1 MKLKIGVIF
10 GGKSLEHELSILTAI
25 QVMDNIDV
33 SDGDL
38 KKYAIADIILIVGVV
53 LIIGSM
59 IWGLIYG
66 FMNPDMTEMRM
77 FLSNPYPQ
85 IGAILGL
92 ITICISRW
100 IDYLSKK

>member
-1 MKLKIGVIF
+1 MAIGDGKMKKHIFANIISIIGV
-10 GGKSLEHELSILTAI
+10 L
-25 QVMDNIDV
+25 
-33 SDGDL
+33 
-38 KKYAIADIILIVGVV
+38 
-53 LIIGSM
+53 LIIASM

-92 ITICISRW
+92 IIVCISRW
-100 IDYLSKK
+100 IEYYVHVKK